1 MAKAKGKI
9 KSSVKKKPVKAGSTD
24 KTHGGFPTAKVVKI
38 VTKIKNSK
46 KNG

>member
-1 MAKAKGKI
+1 MAKAKI
-9 KSSVKKKPVKAGSTD
+9 KSNVKRKPVKAGSTD

>member
-1 MAKAKGKI
+1 MAKVKV
-9 KSSVKKKPVKAGSTD
+9 KSSVKRNPVKAGSTD